1 MKEQEVFDCISIINV
16 KNKLNLHEI
25 YSLGDTIYVRC
36 PFCCSNKGSMI
47 LKTSNNSYICKECEE
62 RGYSIGLYAKCNHI
76 SNDIAYKELIN
87 TKPDLKSNFRSIITN
102 NKKSNEELDYVYNA
116 FLQELSLK
124 PEHTMQLLKIG
135 FSMEDIENI
144 GFKSIPIKEKDKI
157 QICKKLI
164 ESGYEL
170 KGTPGFYQDKHFNW
184 NFKSHKGVFVPIINN
199 CHIVALRI
207 HLDNPYNSD
216 TTDIWFSS
224 SKKNNGT
231 MANNNIMVLIPKQNQ
246 LQIINDT
253 KKAKDIII
261 ASEMILAYK
270 IQSIYK
276 DKIVIG
282 IPNVIP
288 KDELKRLNTI
298 KCINN
303 IYLVMDAHTILHN
316 SNTLLSSLESR
327 FSEDKIVVG
336 FSIKDCEIPPTIINN
351 FETDNINENKECFI
365 A

>member
-1 MKEQEVFDCISIINV
+1 MKEQDVFDCISIINV

-47 LKTSNNSYICKECEE
+47 LKTSSNSYICKECEE

-76 SNDIAYKELIN
+76 SNDKAYKELIN
-87 TKPDLKSNFRSIITN
+87 TEPDLKNNFRNIITN
-102 NKKSNEELDYVYNA
+102 NKKSSEELDYVYNA

-124 PEHTMQLLKIG
+124 PEHVMQLLKIG
-135 FSMEDIENI
+135 FSMEDI
-144 GFKSIPIKEKDKI
+144 
-157 QICKKLI
+157 
-164 ESGYEL
+164 
-170 KGTPGFYQDKHFNW
+170 
-184 NFKSHKGVFVPIINN
+184 
-199 CHIVALRI
+199 
-207 HLDNPYNSD
+207 
-216 TTDIWFSS
+216 WFSS
-224 SKKNNGT
+224 SKNNNGT

-288 KDELKRLNTI
+288 KDELKKLDTI

-303 IYLVMDAHTILHN
+303 IYVAMDGHTILHN
-316 SNTLLSSLESR
+316 SNTLLSSLESK
-327 FSEDKIVVG
+327 FDKNKIIIG
-336 FSIKDCEIPPTIINN
+336 FSIKNCEIPLTIINN
-351 FETDNINENKECFI
+351 FKTSNINENKECFI